1 MGSLF
6 DIALGSTC
14 GGENVSKFNCSYHIC
29 QLFIKRRC
37 RYSHQRRRRYSCSGV
52 AAIVAVF
59 LIVVINSG
67 VAATTC

>member
-6 DIALGSTC
+6 DIALGSIC
-14 GGENVSKFNCSYHIC
+14 GGETYQNSIVRIIG

-59 LIVVINSG
+59 LVVVINIG
-67 VAATTC
+67 VAVT